1 MHLAQYLSILC
12 RMQRLFF
19 ISLLLSLSILSFAKK
34 EVTRPLTRT
43 FSVCGVE
50 FNMVRVD
57 EGVFQMGGTR
67 EQRSDKLS
75 TDKPVHTVLLDT
87 YYIGATEVTRR
98 LWKAV
103 MGDTLVA
110 GNEWLAEDL
119 PQEWVS
125 WYDCQRFLQRLDSLT
140 GAHFRLPTEA
150 EWEFAARGGRQAED
164 HRFSGSDEIDEVG
177 WVYRNSGSRT
187 HPVAAKQPNQLGIY
201 DMTGNVWEWCS
212 DRFGLYGDTLQVN
225 PIGAAEGDMRVV
237 RGGSWDNAVDNVNL
251 SVRQSRDP
259 QYTFYD
265 CGFRLALSEE
275 KPPIVEVLPE
285 EKRVHVRGH
294 NLRFRLVT
302 SDSIAPYYIAETEVT
317 QSLWRSMM
325 HNNPSHKKRPTYPVE
340 SVSWTD
346 CRIFINKLNKRTGL
360 RFRLPTVAEWQYA
373 AQGGQHS
380 ILYERLDG
388 KVDSAQIAANRP
400 KYVPANQR
408 KATSK
413 ANQYLGMIALPIP
426 FTHIVWSPTLPEYD
440 DAILYDYKMAKQD
453 TAAYVYSGSDIA
465 DNVAW
470 HYGNSKSREHRVRFK
485 KPNELGLYD
494 MSGNV
499 AEWTEDR
506 TVNGGSWFD
515 HEDHCRSVDSKPM
528 APSMSTPYVGLRLV
542 LDPEPQKRK

>member
-50 FNMVRVD
+50 FTMVRVD

-212 DRFGLYGDTLQVN
+212 DRFCLYADTLQIN
-225 PIGAAEGDMRVV
+225 PQGPATGDMRVV

-265 CGFRLALSEE
+265 CGLRLALSEQKE
-275 KPPIVEVLPE
+275 PVQDVLPE
-285 EKRVHVRGH
+285 EKRVHVKGQ

-302 SDSIAPYYIAETEVT
+302 GDSIAPYYIAETEVT
-317 QSLWRSMM
+317 QSLWRSIMYK
-325 HNNPSHKKRPTYPVE
+325 NPSRKKRGANPVE
-340 SVSWTD
+340 SVSWAD
-346 CRIFINKLNKRTGL
+346 CRLFINELNQHTGL
-360 RFRLPTVAEWQYA
+360 HFRLPTAAEWKYA

-388 KVDSAQIAANRP
+388 KVDSAQIAADRP
-400 KYVPANQR
+400 KYMSYSRR
-408 KATSK
+408 KAAK
-413 ANQYLGMIALPIP
+413 GANTFIRMLNVPLVGLLPTIK
-426 FTHIVWSPTLPEYD
+426 YD
-440 DAILYDYKMAKQD
+440 DAILYDYKMALRD

-465 DNVAW
+465 DKVAW
-470 HYGNSKSREHRVRFK
+470 HYGNSKSRPHLVRFK
-485 KPNELGLYD
+485 RPNELGLYD